1 MIVLRDSPEAVAIA
15 EKLVALHDHPS
26 PEVMLEVEVLEVS
39 RDKLTSLGLT
49 LPDKLVLAPLNSSTS
64 GPATLDSLLH
74 STSRTIGAA
83 LGPLTVNAKGQD
95 TDTNLLANPRI
106 RVKSRDTAKILI
118 GDKVPNI
125 TSTATATGFVSNNV
139 QYLDVGLKL
148 DVTPVVTIDDEISM
162 QIALEVS
169 NIANQISTNGTVAYQ
184 IGTRSASTTLQ
195 LKDGENQILAG
206 LIDDEARKTI
216 DKFPGIGDL
225 PLVGRLF
232 SSHGSDHKRDEI
244 VLSIT
249 PHLIRNASRP
259 DAAMLTFDSG
269 TETSLG
275 KTSLSGG
282 MGASAPSPAPT
293 SGVPI
298 PAAPRPPAASA
309 PYPAQAP
316 MQTPTSL
323 PAVGIGAQP
332 ALLPAQSAAA
342 PVASGAVVNPTGA
355 TAGATSAPTLSITGP
370 TQVKVGETFTVQVM
384 LNQSQPAI
392 TVANLNFALH
402 YDPAVVGVLNIAEGN
417 ALQQGGAATNFRP
430 ELNGGT
436 GQLVIADA
444 RVTPASGAPMTQ
456 GGSLLTLTLRALR
469 ASDATP
475 VAILSAALAD
485 QTGAALNVP
494 PPASLSVTVT
504 P

>member
-1 MIVLRDSPEAVAIA
+1 
-15 EKLVALHDHPS
+15 
-26 PEVMLEVEVLEVS
+26 
-39 RDKLTSLGLT
+39 
-49 LPDKLVLAPLNSSTS
+49 
-64 GPATLDSLLH
+64 
-74 STSRTIGAA
+74 
-83 LGPLTVNAKGQD
+83 
-95 TDTNLLANPRI
+95 
-106 RVKSRDTAKILI
+106 
-118 GDKVPNI
+118 
-125 TSTATATGFVSNNV
+125 
-139 QYLDVGLKL
+139 
-148 DVTPVVTIDDEISM
+148 
-162 QIALEVS
+162 
-169 NIANQISTNGTVAYQ
+169 
-184 IGTRSASTTLQ
+184 
-195 LKDGENQILAG
+195 
-206 LIDDEARKTI
+206 
-216 DKFPGIGDL
+216 
-225 PLVGRLF
+225 
-232 SSHGSDHKRDEI
+232 
-244 VLSIT
+244 
-249 PHLIRNASRP
+249 
-259 DAAMLTFDSG
+259 
-269 TETSLG
+269 
-275 KTSLSGG
+275 
-282 MGASAPSPAPT
+282 
-293 SGVPI
+293 
-298 PAAPRPPAASA
+298 
-309 PYPAQAP
+309 